1 MPRHHSLSVSGGQD
15 GVFAKLSVS
24 FDGFGIGTPYSNC
37 KAPDS
42 VEIEARPLK
51 NFSTISRRSFLAG
64 LGVALATPRLAFAGP
79 GSLAV
84 QAAQRALA
92 GDYAAA
98 GSLAQQSQDKAAIK
112 LVELIYLKDHGGTA
126 GYSRIVDFL
135 NGAPNWPLTPTL
147 LKRAEEALYVGNES
161 AATIQ
166 AHFATRKPVT
176 PFGALA
182 LARAARAA
190 GDNASMAKY
199 VRQAWFDPDT
209 NAELEQKIA
218 GEFGG
223 QLNASD
229 KRTRVWRLI
238 YAQQGRAA
246 VRNADLIGGDVK
258 AAAQVAQLL
267 IDGSSSGEKK
277 YHGLSP
283 AMREELAVKYTLARY
298 YRRKEAFDKA
308 RAILVTAPGDA
319 AAMGDAEAWYEER
332 RNIVRRSV
340 GPKNSSSWKAAYQIA
355 RNHGITGGDF
365 AVDAHFLAGWVA
377 LRYMRDPHTAMDHF
391 VKLQKVA
398 DTRTE
403 QSRALYWMGRTYQA
417 LGDQAKA
424 KASFRD
430 AAVNTTVYY
439 GQLAR
444 EQIGLGKK
452 PQDISSHTSSAATIA
467 AVNGDEVV
475 RAFRIM
481 SQAGSKNQLNIFFWS
496 LATRFDSEQELNA
509 VAGIIH
515 DAAGTSWALRF
526 AKACGKRDVDLDDW
540 AYPIRGLPQW
550 RQIGKPVEKAL
561 VFALSRQESEFD
573 PNAGSS
579 VGAQG
584 LMQLMPGTAHLIAK
598 QYRIP
603 YAVGKLKG
611 DPTYNVELG
620 AAHLADLVDSFGG
633 SYVLT
638 LVGYNAGPRRSKE
651 WLQAF
656 GDLRGGQVDA
666 VDWVECIPFNETR
679 QYVQKV
685 LQNVQIYRSRLA
697 PETVKPMTADLM
709 RGAPQDVSTV
719 ASTTRIADSSDCQP
733 KSIAS
738 LAENCN

>member
-1 MPRHHSLSVSGGQD
+1 M
-15 GVFAKLSVS
+15 
-24 FDGFGIGTPYSNC
+24 
-37 KAPDS
+37 
-42 VEIEARPLK
+42 K
-51 NFSTISRRSFLAG
+51 NLPAISRRSFIAG
-64 LGVALATPRLAFAGP
+64 LGLVLATPRLAFAHP

-84 QAAQRALA
+84 QAAQKALA
-92 GDYAAA
+92 GDFTAA
-98 GSLAQQSQDKAAIK
+98 GSLAQQSQDKSAIK

-166 AHFATRKPVT
+166 AHFANRKPVT
-176 PFGALA
+176 PFGAVA
-182 LARAARAA
+182 LARAARVA

-199 VRQAWFDPDT
+199 VRQAWFDPDADA
-209 NAELEQKIA
+209 NLEQKIIS
-218 GEFGG
+218 EFGN
-223 QLNASD
+223 QLNAND
-229 KRTRVWRLI
+229 RRTRVWRLI

-246 VRNADLIGGDVK
+246 IRNASRIGGEIM
-258 AAAQVAQLL
+258 AAAQTAQLL

-277 YHGLSP
+277 YGGLSS
-283 AMREELAVKYTLARY
+283 AMREELAVKYVLARY
-298 YRRKEAFDKA
+298 YRRKEDFAKA
-308 RAILVTAPGDA
+308 RAILVTVPGDA
-319 AAMGDAEAWYEER
+319 AVMGDAEAWYEER

-340 GPKNSSSWKAAYQIA
+340 GPKNSMNWKAAYQIA
-355 RNHGITGGDF
+355 RNHGLSSGEF
-365 AVDAHFLAGWVA
+365 VVDAHFLAGWVA
-377 LRYMRDPHTAMDHF
+377 LRYLRDTNTAMDHF
-391 VKLQKVA
+391 GKLQKAA
-398 DTRTE
+398 DSRTE
-403 QSRALYWMGRTYQA
+403 QARANYWIGRTY
-417 LGDQAKA
+417 LTMGDQAKA
-424 KASFRD
+424 KASFR
-430 AAVNTTVYY
+430 AAAEHTTVYY

-467 AVNGDEVV
+467 AVNNDEVV

-481 SQAGSKNQLNIFFWS
+481 SQAASKNQLNIFFWS

-515 DAAGTSWALRF
+515 DVAGTSWALRF

-561 VFALSRQESEFD
+561 VYALSRQESEFD

-584 LMQLMPGTAHLIAK
+584 LMQLMPGTAHLIAR

-603 YAVGKLKG
+603 YAVGKLKS

-656 GDLRGGQVDA
+656 GDLRGGQVDP

-685 LQNVQIYRSRLA
+685 LQNIQIYRSRLA
-697 PETVKPMTADLM
+697 PETVRPMTADLA
-709 RGAPQDVSTV
+709 RGTPEDVASV
-719 ASTTRIADSSDCQP
+719 ASTTPVSVRSDCQP
-733 KSIAS
+733 TSIAA

>member
-1 MPRHHSLSVSGGQD
+1 M
-15 GVFAKLSVS
+15 
-24 FDGFGIGTPYSNC
+24 
-37 KAPDS
+37 
-42 VEIEARPLK
+42 K
-51 NFSTISRRSFLAG
+51 NFPAISRRSFLAG
-64 LGVALATPRLAFAGP
+64 LGVALAAPRLAFSAS

-84 QAAQRALA
+84 QAAQKALA
-92 GDYAAA
+92 GDYSAA
-98 GSLAQQSQDKAAIK
+98 GSLAKQSQDQAAIK
-112 LVELIYLKDHGGTA
+112 LVELIYLKDQGGTA
-126 GYSRIVDFL
+126 GYARIVNFL
-135 NGAPNWPLTPTL
+135 NAAPIWPLTPTL

-161 AATIQ
+161 AGTIQ
-166 AHFATRKPVT
+166 AHFATRKPET

-182 LARAARAA
+182 LARAAKGA
-190 GDNASMAKY
+190 GDNIGLAKY

-209 NAELEQKIA
+209 DANLEQRILS
-218 GEFGG
+218 EFGG
-223 QLNASD
+223 QLNAND

-246 VRNADLIGGDVK
+246 ARNADRIGGEVV
-258 AAAQVAQLL
+258 AAAQAAQLL
-267 IDGSSSGEKK
+267 IDGSPSGEKK
-277 YHGLSP
+277 YGKLSP
-283 AMREELAVKYTLARY
+283 AMRAELAVKYTLARY
-298 YRRKEAFDKA
+298 YRRKENFDKA
-308 RAILVTAPGDA
+308 RAILETVPGEA
-319 AAMGDAEAWYEER
+319 AAMGDAEAWFEER

-340 GPKNSSSWKAAYQIA
+340 GPKNSASWKAAYQIA
-355 RNHGITGGDF
+355 RNHGLTSGSF
-365 AVDAHFLAGWVA
+365 ATDAHFLAGWVA
-377 LRYMRDPHTAMDHF
+377 LRYMRDPNAAMEHF
-391 VKLQKVA
+391 DKLLRVA
-398 DTRTE
+398 DSRTE
-403 QSRALYWMGRTYQA
+403 QSRARYWIGRTYQA
-417 LGDQAKA
+417 MGNQAKA
-424 KASFRD
+424 KASFRE
-430 AAVNTTVYY
+430 ASNNTTVYY

-444 EQIGLGKK
+444 ELIGLGKK
-452 PQDISSHTSSAATIA
+452 PQDINTETSSPAVQA
-467 AVNGDEVV
+467 AVSNDEVV

-496 LATRFDSEQELNA
+496 LANRFETEQELNA
-509 VAGIIH
+509 VAGIIN
-515 DAAGTSWALRF
+515 DVAGTSWALRF
-526 AKACGKRDVDLDDW
+526 AKACSQRRVDLDDW

-584 LMQLMPGTAHLIAK
+584 LMQLMPGTANLIAR

-603 YAVGKLKG
+603 YAVGKLKS
-611 DPTYNVELG
+611 DPSYNVALG

-638 LVGYNAGPRRSKE
+638 LVGYNAGPRRATE

-656 GDLRGGQVDA
+656 GDLRGGQVDP

-709 RGAPQDVSTV
+709 RGTPEDVSAV
-719 ASTTRIADSSDCQP
+719 GSTTRVADSSDCKP
-733 KSIAS
+733 TSIAS

>member
-1 MPRHHSLSVSGGQD
+1 M
-15 GVFAKLSVS
+15 
-24 FDGFGIGTPYSNC
+24 
-37 KAPDS
+37 
-42 VEIEARPLK
+42 K
-51 NFSTISRRSFLAG
+51 NLPAISRRSFLAG
-64 LGVALATPRLAFAGP
+64 LGLALAAPSMAFAAP

-84 QAAQRALA
+84 QAAQKALA
-92 GDYAAA
+92 GEFTVA
-98 GSLAQQSQDKAAIK
+98 GALAQQSQDKSAIK
-112 LVELIYLKDHGGTA
+112 LVELIYLKDQGGTA
-126 GYSRIVDFL
+126 GYSRIIDFL
-135 NGAPNWPLTPTL
+135 TGAPNWPLTPTL

-176 PFGALA
+176 PFGAMA

-199 VRQAWFDPDT
+199 VRQAWYDPD
-209 NAELEQKIA
+209 ADADLEQRILS
-218 GEFGG
+218 EFGS
-223 QLNASD
+223 QLNAND
-229 KRTRVWRLI
+229 RRTRVWRLI

-246 VRNADLIGGDVK
+246 IRNANRIGGEIM
-258 AAAQVAQLL
+258 AAAQTAQLL
-267 IDGSSSGEKK
+267 IDGSSSAEKK
-277 YHGLSP
+277 YAGLSSS
-283 AMREELAVKYTLARY
+283 MRNELAVKYTLARY
-298 YRRKEAFDKA
+298 YRRKEEFDKA
-308 RAILVTAPGDA
+308 RAILVTVPGDA
-319 AAMGDAEAWYEER
+319 AAMGDAEAWFEER

-355 RNHGITGGDF
+355 RNHGLTGGDF

-377 LRYMRDPHTAMDHF
+377 LRYLRDPRTAMDHF
-391 VKLQKVA
+391 DKLQKVA

-417 LGDQAKA
+417 IGDQAKA
-424 KASFRD
+424 KAAFRD
-430 AAVNTTVYY
+430 ASANTTVYY

-452 PQDISSHTSSAATIA
+452 PQDISSHTSSTAAIA
-467 AVNGDEVV
+467 AVNNDEVV

-509 VAGIIH
+509 VAGIIR
-515 DAAGTSWALRF
+515 DTAGTSWALRF

-561 VFALSRQESEFD
+561 VYALSRQESEFD

-584 LMQLMPGTAHLIAK
+584 LMQLMPGTARLIAR

-603 YAVGKLKG
+603 YAVGKLKS

-651 WLQAF
+651 WLEAF
-656 GDLRGGQVDA
+656 GDLRGGQVDP

-685 LQNVQIYRSRLA
+685 LQNIQIYRSRLA
-697 PETVKPMTADLM
+697 PETVRPMTADLA
-709 RGAPQDVSTV
+709 RGTPQDVATV
-719 ASTTRIADSSDCQP
+719 ASTTRIANSSDCQP
-733 KSIAS
+733 TSIAS

>member
-1 MPRHHSLSVSGGQD
+1 LRQV
-15 GVFAKLSVS
+15 K
-24 FDGFGIGTPYSNC
+24 
-37 KAPDS
+37 
-42 VEIEARPLK
+42 LK
-51 NFSTISRRSFLAG
+51 NLSHISRRGFLAG
-64 LGVALATPRLAFAGP
+64 LGLAIAAPTFAFAAP
-79 GSLAV
+79 GSLAI
-84 QAAQRALA
+84 QAAQKALS
-92 GDYAAA
+92 GDFTAA
-98 GSLAQQSQDKAAIK
+98 GLLAKQSQDTAAIK

-147 LKRAEEALYVGNES
+147 MKRAEEALYKGNES

-166 AHFATRKPVT
+166 GHFAKRKPVT

-190 GDNASMAKY
+190 GDNASVAKY
-199 VRQAWFDPDT
+199 VRQAWFDPDADAT
-209 NAELEQKIA
+209 LEQQMSS
-218 GEFGG
+218 EFGS

-229 KRTRVWRLI
+229 RRTRVWRLI

-246 VRNADLIGGDVK
+246 VRNADRIGGEMM
-258 AAAQVAQLL
+258 AAAQTAQLL
-267 IDGSSSGEKK
+267 IEGSSAGEKK
-277 YHGLSP
+277 YRGLSS
-283 AMREELAVKYTLARY
+283 AMREELAIKYTLARF
-298 YRRKEAFDKA
+298 YRRKENFAQA
-308 RAILVTAPGDA
+308 RAILVTVPGDA

-340 GPKNSSSWKAAYQIA
+340 GPKNSASWKAAYQIA
-355 RNHGITGGDF
+355 RNHGISGGDF
-365 AVDAHFLAGWVA
+365 VVDAHFLAGWVA
-377 LRYMRDPHTAMDHF
+377 LRYMRDPRTAMEHF
-391 VKLQKVA
+391 VKLQKAA

-403 QSRALYWMGRTYQA
+403 QSRALYWIGRTYQA
-417 LGDQAKA
+417 MGDQAKA
-424 KASFRD
+424 KASYRD

-452 PQDISSHTSSAATIA
+452 PQDISSHTSSAATVA
-467 AVNGDEVV
+467 AVNNDEVV

-550 RQIGKPVEKAL
+550 RQLGKPVEKAL
-561 VFALSRQESEFD
+561 VYALSRQESEFD
-573 PNAGSS
+573 PNAGSN

-584 LMQLMPGTAHLIAK
+584 LMQLMPGTANLIAR
-598 QYRIP
+598 QYRVP
-603 YAVGKLKG
+603 YAVGRLKS

-620 AAHLADLVDSFGG
+620 AAHLADLVESFGG

-656 GDLRGGQVDA
+656 GDLRGAQVDPI
-666 VDWVECIPFNETR
+666 DWVECIPFNETR

-697 PETVKPMTADLM
+697 PETLRPMTADLA
-709 RGAPQDVSTV
+709 RGTPQDVTTVSSTSKV
-719 ASTTRIADSSDCQP
+719 AENTCNPTSIAD
-733 KSIAS
+733 